1 MRAFLL
7 VSLVLFVAFAAPAQT
22 DAERIRKILTDQVEG
37 WNRGDIEGF
46 MSGYWNSDSTVFNSG
61 GNLLK
66 GYGEV
71 LARYKKNYGTKELMG
86 ELEFSGLVVRS
97 LSATAAVVMG
107 EWKLTRASDEPWGRF
122 TLIVEKKPE
131 GWKITHDHTSSAE
144 K

>member
-1 MRAFLL
+1 MRAFFL
-7 VSLVLFVAFAAPAQT
+7 VSLVLFVAFAAPAQP
-22 DAERIRKILTDQVEG
+22 DEERIRKVLTDQVEA

-61 GNLLK
+61 SNLLK

-71 LARYKKNYGTKELMG
+71 LARYKKNYGSKELMG

-107 EWKLTRASDEPWGRF
+107 EWKLRRACDHPWGRF